1 MEGFMQKN
9 KAKILIGSAAA
20 VVIMSSVFGTVA
32 GLAAKTKYRGVNPTQ
47 GVVSQLGLIDSV
59 SFKPSVAH
67 FTSDYKTVKQAL
79 LGGKTF
85 SAQSSE
91 FSDFASKFNFLTNNG
106 RSVLAI
112 PNKYKVVI
120 EKFEAQ
126 DEQQRFFL
134 SFHLEETLEDKNV
147 ARSATKSIYLSVV
160 DAPRAALAQFSDI
173 VDSNFANLVPSPL
186 SHFSSSSVRPLGLTR
201 ADDFAKTLNQFDS
214 LEDFESHLSKF
225 FDIQAIKAKIR
236 LESQGFGFAK
246 GDLEEPFE
254 FSFVK
259 NPQNPNEWAT
269 SLNQEVPSVRLY
281 LKTEFTSQAKAT
293 LANYKNKDESFL
305 TSIDLIGKDKSTW
318 FANTKDLSDQLD
330 VNLLD
335 ASDYYVDPD
344 KPQTDALKEP
354 DLLLPSSLSL
364 FQRDSLRQSSGT
376 IGKFSLFRYDAINF
390 YKQLQE
396 LVSKP
401 SAIKDIVDASL
412 SRGLTFSFG
421 KYDLLFDNLREHLD
435 YDFLVSNAKI
445 RQNSV
450 SKKLFIEL
458 PIKIKLK
465 SSIFGDTG
473 QNIKTVLEK
482 TVSFKLD
489 NFRDQDIEDALASL
503 YPELSQQLKALKDAQ
518 SAQQAQQLAAS
529 PIQSQWADQAKGASK
544 ENPYDPIQGAPES
557 YLLSKFEIQQLINQ
571 KDYKKL
577 IELLSATNSY
587 NIDFKLGSTLANQSI
602 QVPSETEIANLN
614 VTIDSAQAL
623 KNADIYSV
631 STSAFKNRAS
641 LFAYFRHLLSLDP
654 KDAVKKLVD
663 IGSQIGLEFEGYQ
676 DLPLNPTLADLAKVK
691 IHTQFDNYQHTQ
703 AFVNQ
708 QEIDQNQGGSAG
720 DSTVKATTFG
730 LKLLD
735 FNGYFANDITSP
747 NQGMALFLPASLD
760 RGLTQSTSTQSS
772 SDQSTTTQ
780 DWKTEITNK
789 LVGDQLAKLPFA
801 IWDKIIGQEKAA
813 DNSQKLTTK
822 ILKNYQEA
830 VRIAK
835 QPAFWNTLE
844 GDSSQVPFKDTQ
856 FSKIATLSDLVFAF
870 YTQAALTNNWNE
882 YQDSG
887 ARPSIKFEI
896 QEDSQTSNDQDS
908 NIIGLNIKYVVG
920 FDDNA
925 GNFVDD
931 VISSTPQT
939 IFVRTSGQ
947 SEAQVKQRNNLNQM
961 IDDAPLS
968 SQSLI
973 LDVEKFG
980 HLQILANSI
989 YDKKKPAPEVV
1000 PPRKLKFRW
1009 IDDKVPVE
1017 PRPEVQNTQPNQDE
1031 FFKDKLK
1038 PVAVEVSTFASL
1050 EESPYFASPFQD
1062 ESQNNQ
1068 TSDSTSQNENE
1079 DLQTLKQKLEILL
1092 GQEFSSYFSQLDP
1105 SLTFEI
1111 DSVKEVSPQVYSV
1124 SLSLVK
1130 TITDGNKTTKVKSD
1144 KSLTLL
1150 VHKQQTNI
1158 PELAK
1163 SPEVSNT
1170 SWAKQY
1176 NPDQPLA
1183 NSTTITLEFKNPI
1196 PVDASGRPTS
1206 QWLSSVPVIV
1216 HPGLINVTPRID
1228 DLTPALFNQ
1237 ILSGLDITALIQN
1250 PKPEVLN
1257 KALEGLFQQ
1266 QQQQQTP
1273 PEASATIEK
1282 FKDKVRE
1289 WVSELIDPNAK
1300 AFDRGTTQKSHI
1312 FSLAHVQN
1320 QNHSPIK
1327 LSLNASTN
1335 SSPEVKVGNIQLIN
1349 GNTISFD
1356 LESSNIKRLINAPIE
1371 IASEMPDEEFDRESS
1386 KVHNIQSEEDPALE
1400 EKTTSTITFIKPKFI
1415 VERTVGTPW
1424 STSEVKFSSRKNLND
1439 PTNFDTSSS
1448 GGSSAFVYKWRSI
1461 TLDASGKKWQIPYLQ
1476 VQPRFDPLVDMFPIP
1491 QVQSL
1496 TSLSFKVFDPD
1507 GYLYQK
1513 LYSKSGTDVDLY
1525 SYRLNKTKEESTR
1538 KGWTNQHPNQS
1549 TIIGDNFALPDD
1561 YLNIISNQPTK
1572 VTFYNASDFITDL
1585 FNDPDQKE
1593 EDIKDKY
1600 TDNIKEK
1607 VGANA
1612 ADWGSAYFNLWYP
1625 RQVIQEQ
1632 SNIIT
1637 ANLTDLLFV
1646 DPDELEK
1653 NRKMIAPNFVNWWPN
1668 FQNSEV
1674 AEIRTKHNKEAYE
1687 KVNLLPQGWTQ
1698 IHDGGYPL
1706 KVQKTAFNRD
1716 TRTFTLTTNL
1726 PIPTQDYYQDVKP
1739 TDDWRFV
1746 FQNDNNQIAMLKA
1759 NMLQSGSTNPHY
1771 KDKGWIQFET
1781 VIPDHFFSTNVRF
1794 TGIFKQEDK
1803 KLKWLPIIDTEYV
1816 VDDRYF
1822 GNIISDQL
1830 DLKKA
1835 RGRGFTNNAFA
1846 NIFKEFNIHR
1856 PDKRK
1861 N

>member
-1 MEGFMQKN
+1 MQN
-9 KAKILIGSAAA
+9 KKTKILIGSAAA
-20 VVIMSSVFGTVA
+20 ILLMSTVFGTVA

-67 FTSDYKTVKQAL
+67 FTSDYKTVKQVV
-79 LGGKTF
+79 LGDKTF
-85 SAQSSE
+85 NANSTE

-160 DAPRAALAQFSDI
+160 DAPKAALAQFSDI
-173 VDSNFANLVPSPL
+173 VDSNFANLTPSPL
-186 SHFSSSSVRPLGLTR
+186 SHFSSTSVKPLALTR
-201 ADDFAKTLNQFDS
+201 ADDFAKTLNQFET
-214 LEDFESHLSKF
+214 LEEFESHLSKF

-236 LESQGFGFAK
+236 LEAQGFGFAK
-246 GDLEEPFE
+246 GDLEEPFV

-259 NPQNPNEWAT
+259 NPQNASEWAT
-269 SLNQEVPSVRLY
+269 TLNQQVPSVRLY
-281 LKTEFTSQAKAT
+281 LKTEFGPQAKAT

-305 TSIDLIGKDKSTW
+305 TSIDLVASDKSTL
-318 FANTKDLSDQLD
+318 FANTKDLAAQLD

-335 ASDYYVDPD
+335 ASDYYIDPD
-344 KPQTDALKEP
+344 KPQVDSTTGVLV
-354 DLLLPSSLSL
+354 PSSLSL
-364 FQRDSLRQSSGT
+364 FQRDVLRKSSDRSVD
-376 IGKFSLFRYDAINF
+376 KFSLFRYDAINF

-401 SAIKDIVDASL
+401 SAIKDIIDASL
-412 SRGLTFSFG
+412 TRGLTFSFG

-450 SKKLFIEL
+450 SGKLFIEL

-465 SSIFGDTG
+465 SSIFGDSG
-473 QNIKTVLEK
+473 QNIKTILEK

-489 NFRDQDIEDALASL
+489 NFRDQSIEDALASL
-503 YPELSQQLKALKDAQ
+503 YPELNQQLKQLKDAQ
-518 SAQQAQQLAAS
+518 TTQDAAQQLAAIS
-529 PIQSQWADQAKGASK
+529 PFPSQTANLTVGATK
-544 ENPYDPIQGAPES
+544 EKPYELVQGVPKS
-557 YLLSKFEIQQLINQ
+557 YLLSKYEIKQLIDQ
-571 KDYKKL
+571 GDHKKL
-577 IELLSATNSY
+577 ISLLADQNSY
-587 NIDFKLGSTLANQSI
+587 NIDFKLGSTLQSQNI
-602 QVPSETEIANLN
+602 QVPSDKEITNLN
-614 VTIDSAQAL
+614 ATIDSAQSL

-641 LFAYFRHLLSLDP
+641 LFAYFRYLLSLDP
-654 KDAVKKLVD
+654 KEAIKKLVN
-663 IGSQIGLEFEGYQ
+663 IGTQMGLEFEGYN
-676 DLPLNPTLADLAKVK
+676 DLPLNPTLEDLTKVK
-691 IHTQFDNYQHTQ
+691 IKTKFDNYEHSQDFLSQ
-703 AFVNQ
+703 QDAEENQ
-708 QEIDQNQGGSAG
+708 DQSVG
-720 DSTVKATTFG
+720 TKFG

-760 RGLTQSTSTQSS
+760 FNQTQSTSTQSTPGT
-772 SDQSTTTQ
+772 STQTI
-780 DWKTEITNK
+780 DWKTEITKNLASDK
-789 LVGDQLAKLPFA
+789 NQLAQLPFA
-801 IWDKIIGQEKAA
+801 IWDRIIGQEKQQEK
-813 DNSQKLTTK
+813 DKKLTFK

-830 VRIAK
+830 IKIAK
-835 QPAFWNTLE
+835 QPAFWNTV
-844 GDSSQVPFKDTQ
+844 DIDNNPQVPFKNQ
-856 FSKIATLSDLVFAF
+856 NFSKISSLSDLVFAF
-870 YTQAALTNNWNE
+870 YTQAALANNWNE

-896 QEDSQTSNDQDS
+896 EEDASETAKEG
-908 NIIGLNIKYVVG
+908 NIIGLKIKYVVG

-925 GNFVDD
+925 GKFVDD
-931 VISSTPQT
+931 VIQSTPQT

-947 SEAQVKQRNNLNQM
+947 SEAEVKQKNNLDQM
-961 IDDAPLS
+961 VEDAPLS

-973 LDVEKFG
+973 LDAEKFG

-989 YDKKKPAPEVV
+989 YDKKKPKPEEV
-1000 PPRKLKFRW
+1000 PQKKSEFRW
-1009 IDDKVPVE
+1009 IDDKVPGQ
-1017 PRPEVQNTQPNQDE
+1017 PRPEVKRPEINQDE

-1038 PVAVEVSTFASL
+1038 PVSVPVSTFTSL
-1050 EESPYFASPFQD
+1050 DESPYFASPFQD
-1062 ESQNNQ
+1062 DSQ
-1068 TSDSTSQNENE
+1068 TSQTTDSSTQTQNE

-1092 GQEFSSYFSQLDP
+1092 GQNFSSYFNNLDP
-1105 SLTFEI
+1105 NLTFEI
-1111 DSVKEVSPQVYSV
+1111 YSVKEVSPHVYSV
-1124 SLSLVK
+1124 SLALSKV
-1130 TITDGNKTTKVKSD
+1130 IQNGQSSTKVKSD
-1144 KSLTLL
+1144 KSLTL
-1150 VHKQQTNI
+1150 VVQKQQTNI
-1158 PELAK
+1158 PELTK
-1163 SPEVSNT
+1163 SPQISNT

-1176 NPDQPLA
+1176 NPDEPLA

-1196 PVDASGRPTS
+1196 PKDSNGQPTS
-1206 QWLSSVPVIV
+1206 QWLSSVPLTI
-1216 HPGLINVTPRID
+1216 HPALINISPQADVLD
-1228 DLTPALFNQ
+1228 EAVANE
-1237 ILSGLDITALIQN
+1237 ILSRLDTD
-1250 PKPEVLN
+1250 
-1257 KALEGLFQQ
+1257 
-1266 QQQQQTP
+1266 
-1273 PEASATIEK
+1273 S
-1282 FKDKVRE
+1282 
-1289 WVSELIDPNAK
+1289 LIDPPTEETFKKIIQEKKQSTEVINGLRDKVSDITSKLIRPIQNA
-1300 AFDRGTTQKSHI
+1300 FVRHQTTKSHI
-1312 FSLAHVQN
+1312 LSLAHIQN
-1320 QNHSPIK
+1320 SNHSPIK
-1327 LSLNASTN
+1327 LSLNALTNTN
-1335 SSPEVKVGNIQLIN
+1335 SEVKVANLKLIN
-1349 GNTISFD
+1349 EKTISFD

-1371 IASEMPDEEFDRESS
+1371 IASELTDKKFDLESMR
-1386 KVHNIQSEEDPALE
+1386 VHNILSQDNSDSD
-1400 EKTTSTITFIKPKFI
+1400 TQTHQQISTITFIKPKFI
-1415 VERTVGTPW
+1415 VERTVGVPW
-1424 STSEVKFSSRKNLND
+1424 STSQVTFAAKKNLND
-1439 PTNFDTSSS
+1439 PTKRDLSKVKDSSF
-1448 GGSSAFVYKWRSI
+1448 FVYGWRLFTI
-1461 TLDASGKKWQIPYLQ
+1461 PFSGQNHEIPALQ
-1476 VQPRFDPLVDMFPIP
+1476 VQPLFDPLVDMFPVP

-1513 LYSKSGTDVDLY
+1513 LYSKSATNVDLY
-1525 SYRLNKTKEESTR
+1525 SYRLNQTKEQSTR
-1538 KGWTNQHPNQS
+1538 KGWTNQHPSQLGFTNN
-1549 TIIGDNFALPDD
+1549 NFSLPSN
-1561 YLNIISNQPTK
+1561 YLNIITNQPTK

-1585 FNDPDQKE
+1585 FNDPDQKQ
-1593 EDIKDKY
+1593 EDINDKY
-1600 TDNIKEK
+1600 TDNVKEK

-1625 RQVIQEQ
+1625 RKLIQEQ
-1632 SNIIT
+1632 SNIIS
-1637 ANLTDLLFV
+1637 ANLNDLLFV

-1653 NRKMIAPNFVNWWPN
+1653 NIKMIAPNFTNWWPN

-1674 AEIRTKHNKEAYE
+1674 AEIRTKHNEEAYK

-1759 NMLQSGSTNPHY
+1759 NMLKAGSKNPHY

-1781 VIPDHFFSTNVRF
+1781 VIPEHFFSTNVRF
-1794 TGIFKQEDK
+1794 AGIFKQEDK

-1822 GNIISDQL
+1822 GNIISDPL

-1835 RGRGFTNNAFA
+1835 RGRGFTNNAFGDV
-1846 NIFKEFNIHR
+1846 FKEFNIHR
-1856 PDKRK
+1856 KK
-1861 N
+1861 QS

>member
-1 MEGFMQKN
+1 MQKK

-20 VVIMSSVFGTVA
+20 IVLMSTVFGSVA

-47 GVVSQLGLIDSV
+47 GVVSQLALIDSV
-59 SFKPSVAH
+59 SFKPTVAH

-79 LGGKTF
+79 LGDKTF

-126 DEQQRFFL
+126 DEHQRFFL

-147 ARSATKSIYLSVV
+147 ARSATKSIFLSVV
-160 DAPRAALAQFSDI
+160 DAPKAALAQFSDI

-186 SHFSSSSVRPLGLTR
+186 SHFSSSSVKPLSLTR
-201 ADDFAKTLNQFDS
+201 ADDFAKILNQFET
-214 LEDFESHLSKF
+214 LEEFESHLSKF

-236 LESQGFGFAK
+236 LEAQGFGFAK
-246 GDLEEPFE
+246 GDLEEPFV

-259 NPQNPNEWAT
+259 NPQNSNEWAT
-269 SLNQEVPSVRLY
+269 SLNQQVPAVRLY
-281 LKTEFTSQAKAT
+281 LKTEFGPQAKAT
-293 LANYKNKDESFL
+293 LANYKHKDESFL
-305 TSIDLIGKDKSTW
+305 TSIDLVASDKSTL
-318 FANTKDLSDQLD
+318 FANTKDLAAQLD

-335 ASDYYVDPD
+335 ASDYYIDPD
-344 KPQTDALKEP
+344 KPQVDPTTGV
-354 DLLLPSSLSL
+354 LLPSSLSL
-364 FQRDSLRQSSGT
+364 FQRDLLRKASDKPVD
-376 IGKFSLFRYDAINF
+376 KFSLFRYDAINF

-396 LVSKP
+396 FVSKP
-401 SAIKDIVDASL
+401 SAIKDIIDASL
-412 SRGLTFSFG
+412 TRGLTFSFG

-465 SSIFGDTG
+465 SSILGDSG
-473 QNIKTVLEK
+473 QKIKTILEK

-489 NFRDQDIEDALASL
+489 NFRDQKIEDALASL
-503 YPELSQQLKALKDAQ
+503 YPELSEQLKKLKDAQ
-518 SAQQAQQLAAS
+518 SAQAAQQLAAIS
-529 PIQSQWADQAKGASK
+529 PFSSQTASQTLGATK
-544 ENPYDPIQGAPES
+544 ENPYDLVQGAPES
-557 YLLSKFEIQQLINQ
+557 YKLSKYEIKQLIDQ

-577 IELLSATNSY
+577 ISLLSDQNSY
-587 NIDFKLGSTLANQSI
+587 NIDFKLGSILQSQNI
-602 QVPSETEIANLN
+602 QVPSETEISNLN
-614 VTIDSAQAL
+614 ATIDSAQAL

-641 LFAYFRHLLSLDP
+641 LFAYFRYLLSLDP
-654 KDAVKKLVD
+654 KEAIKKLVN
-663 IGSQIGLEFEGYQ
+663 IGTQMGLEFEGYQ

-691 IHTQFDNYQHTQ
+691 IKTKFDNYQHSQ
-703 AFVNQ
+703 DFLSQQDVEENQ
-708 QEIDQNQGGSAG
+708 DGSVW
-720 DSTVKATTFG
+720 TKFG

-747 NQGMALFLPASLD
+747 SQGMALFLPASLD
-760 RGLTQSTSTQSS
+760 SNQTLSTSGSTSTPS
-772 SDQSTTTQ
+772 
-780 DWKTEITNK
+780 DWKDEITKK
-789 LVGDQLAKLPFA
+789 LVSDKNQLAQLPFA
-801 IWDKIIGQEKAA
+801 IWDKIIGQEKQQEK
-813 DNSQKLTTK
+813 DKKLTYK

-830 VRIAK
+830 IKIAK
-835 QPAFWNTLE
+835 QPAFWNTL
-844 GDSSQVPFKDTQ
+844 DSNNQSQVPFKDQ
-856 FSKIATLSDLVFAF
+856 NFSKISTLSDLVFAF
-870 YTQAALTNNWNE
+870 YTQAALANNWNE

-896 QEDSQTSNDQDS
+896 EEDGASQPSKDQG
-908 NIIGLNIKYVVG
+908 NIIGLKIKYVVG

-925 GNFVDD
+925 GKFVDD
-931 VISSTPQT
+931 VIASSPQT

-947 SEAQVKQRNNLNQM
+947 SEAEVKQKNNLDQM
-961 IDDAPLS
+961 IEDAPLS

-973 LDVEKFG
+973 LDAEKFG

-989 YDKKKPAPEVV
+989 YDKNTPAPE
-1000 PPRKLKFRW
+1000 PEAPRNPDNIRW
-1009 IDDKVPVE
+1009 IDDKVPGE
-1017 PRPEVQNTQPNQDE
+1017 PRPEVKRPESNQDE

-1038 PVAVEVSTFASL
+1038 PVAVQVSTFTSL
-1050 EESPYFASPFQD
+1050 DESPYFASPFQD
-1062 ESQNNQ
+1062 NPQ
-1068 TSDSTSQNENE
+1068 TSQNSDSSSQSSNE

-1092 GQEFSSYFSQLDP
+1092 GEKFSTYFNNLDP
-1105 SLTFEI
+1105 NISFEI

-1124 SLSLVK
+1124 SLALSKV
-1130 TITDGNKTTKVKSD
+1130 IQSGQSSTKVKSD
-1144 KSLTLL
+1144 KSLSLI
-1150 VHKQQTNI
+1150 VHKQQNNI

-1163 SPEVSNT
+1163 SPQISNT

-1176 NPDQPLA
+1176 NPDEPLA
-1183 NSTTITLEFKNPI
+1183 NSTTITLEFKNSI
-1196 PVDASGRPTS
+1196 PKDSNGRPTS
-1206 QWLSSVPVIV
+1206 QWLSSVPVTI
-1216 HPGLINVTPRID
+1216 HPALINISPQADVLDEAI
-1228 DLTPALFNQ
+1228 ANE
-1237 ILSGLDITALIQN
+1237 ILSRLDTNSLVGNPTVETIMKVLKREKVEEIIKGLR
-1250 PKPEVLN
+1250 
-1257 KALEGLFQQ
+1257 
-1266 QQQQQTP
+1266 
-1273 PEASATIEK
+1273 
-1282 FKDKVRE
+1282 DKVPE
-1289 WVSELIDPNAK
+1289 SVANLIAPIVDAYK
-1300 AFDRGTTQKSHI
+1300 RHETTKSHI
-1312 FSLAHVQN
+1312 LSLAHIQN
-1320 QNHSPIK
+1320 SNHSPIK
-1327 LSLNASTN
+1327 LSLNSLTNTN
-1335 SSPEVKVGNIQLIN
+1335 SEVKVANLQLIN
-1349 GNTISFD
+1349 EKTISFD

-1371 IASEMPDEEFDRESS
+1371 IASELTDKKFDLESMR
-1386 KVHNIQSEEDPALE
+1386 VHNILSQDNSDSDTHTQPRNQTDEQ
-1400 EKTTSTITFIKPKFI
+1400 TSTITFIKPKFI
-1415 VERTVGTPW
+1415 VERTVGVPW
-1424 STSEVKFSSRKNLND
+1424 STSEVVFAAKKNLND
-1439 PTNFDTSSS
+1439 PTKRDLSKVKDSSF
-1448 GGSSAFVYKWRSI
+1448 FVYGWRI
-1461 TLDASGKKWQIPYLQ
+1461 FTIPLNGQNYQTPALQ
-1476 VQPRFDPLVDMFPIP
+1476 VQPLFDPLVDMFPVP

-1513 LYSKSGTDVDLY
+1513 LYSKSATNVDLY
-1525 SYRLNKTKEESTR
+1525 SYRLNQTKEQSTR
-1538 KGWTNQHPNQS
+1538 KGWTNQHPSQLGGSVNN
-1549 TIIGDNFALPDD
+1549 NFSLPSN
-1561 YLNIISNQPTK
+1561 YLNIITNQPTK

-1600 TDNIKEK
+1600 TDNVKEK

-1625 RQVIQEQ
+1625 RKLIQEQ
-1632 SNIIT
+1632 SNIIS
-1637 ANLTDLLFV
+1637 ANLNDLLFV

-1653 NRKMIAPNFVNWWPN
+1653 NIKMIAPNFTNWWPN

-1674 AEIRTKHNKEAYE
+1674 AEIRTKHNEEAYR

-1726 PIPTQDYYQDVKP
+1726 PIPTQDYYQDVKD

-1759 NMLQSGSTNPHY
+1759 NMLKQGSKNPHY
-1771 KDKGWIQFET
+1771 QDKGWIQFET
-1781 VIPDHFFSTNVRF
+1781 VIPEHFFSTNVRF
-1794 TGIFKQEDK
+1794 AGIFKQEDK

-1822 GNIISDQL
+1822 GNIISDPL

-1835 RGRGFTNNAFA
+1835 RGRGFTNNAFGD
-1846 NIFKEFNIHR
+1846 IFKEFNIHR
-1856 PDKRK
+1856 KK
-1861 N
+1861 ES

>member
-1 MEGFMQKN
+1 MQKN

-32 GLAAKTKYRGVNPTQ
+32 GLAAKTRYRGVNPTQ

-79 LGGKTF
+79 LGGKVF
-85 SAQSSE
+85 NAQSSE

-147 ARSATKSIYLSVV
+147 ARSATKSIFLSVV

-186 SHFSSSSVRPLGLTR
+186 SHFSSTSVRPLSLTR
-201 ADDFAKTLNQFDS
+201 ADDFAATLNQFQS

-259 NPQNPNEWAT
+259 NPQNPTQWAT

-318 FANTKDLSDQLD
+318 FVNTKDLSDQLD

-335 ASDYYVDPD
+335 AADYYVDPD
-344 KPQTDALKEP
+344 KPQTDALQEP
-354 DLLLPSSLSL
+354 EPLLPSSLSL
-364 FQRDSLRQSSGT
+364 FQRDSLRQSGS

-401 SAIKDIVDASL
+401 AAIKDIVDAGL

-503 YPELSQQLKALKDAQ
+503 YPELSEQLKELKKAQ
-518 SAQQAQQLAAS
+518 NNAQQLADTS
-529 PIQSQWADQAKGASK
+529 PIQSQWANQTRGATK
-544 ENPYDPIQGAPES
+544 ENPYDISQGAPES
-557 YLLSKFEIQQLINQ
+557 YLLSKFEIEQLINQ

-587 NIDFKLGSTLANQSI
+587 NIDFKLGSTLANQNI

-614 VTIDSAQAL
+614 ATIDSAQAL

-654 KDAVKKLVD
+654 KEAVKKLVD
-663 IGSQIGLEFEGYQ
+663 IGTQMGLEFEGYQ
-676 DLPLNPTLADLAKVK
+676 NLPLNPTLADLAQVK

-708 QEIDQNQGGSAG
+708 QETD
-720 DSTVKATTFG
+720 VKATTFG

-760 RGLTQSTSTQSS
+760 FSQTQSTSG
-772 SDQSTTTQ
+772 TTLTIS

-789 LVGDQLAKLPFA
+789 LVDGKDQLAQLPFA

-822 ILKNYQEA
+822 ILNNYQEA

-835 QPAFWNTLE
+835 QPAFWNTLDAE
-844 GDSSQVPFKDTQ
+844 NKSQVPFKNSQ

-870 YTQAALTNNWNE
+870 YTQAALTNNWSE

-896 QEDSQTSNDQDS
+896 QEDSQTGNTQDS
-908 NIIGLNIKYVVG
+908 NIIGLSIKYVVG

-939 IFVRTSGQ
+939 IFIRTSGQ
-947 SEAQVKQRNNLNQM
+947 SEAEVKQRNNLNQM
-961 IDDAPLS
+961 VEDAPLS

-973 LDVEKFG
+973 LDAEKFG

-1000 PPRKLKFRW
+1000 PPRQSKFRW

-1017 PRPEVQNTQPNQDE
+1017 PRPEVQNTAPNQDE

-1038 PVAVEVSTFASL
+1038 PVAVQVSSFATL

-1062 ESQNNQ
+1062 DSQSNQ
-1068 TSDSTSQNENE
+1068 NSDSSSQTQDE

-1092 GQEFSSYFSQLDP
+1092 GQNFSSYFSQLDP

-1130 TITDGNKTTKVKSD
+1130 TINDGNKTTKVKSD
-1144 KSLTLL
+1144 NSLTLI

-1163 SPEVSNT
+1163 SPQVSNT

-1196 PVDASGRPTS
+1196 PVDTNGRPTS
-1206 QWLSSVPVIV
+1206 QWLSSVPLIV
-1216 HPGLINVTPRID
+1216 HPGLINITPRIN
-1228 DLTPALFNQ
+1228 DLTPDLFNQ
-1237 ILSGLDITALIQN
+1237 ILSRLNITDLIQN
-1250 PKPEVLN
+1250 PKPEVLE
-1257 KALEGLFQQ
+1257 KALEPLFKQQ
-1266 QQQQQTP
+1266 QQQLTP
-1273 PEASATIEK
+1273 PKAEETIKNFESK
-1282 FKDKVRE
+1282 LRE
-1289 WVSELIDPNAK
+1289 WVSELIDPHANA
-1300 AFDRGTTQKSHI
+1300 FHRGTTKISHI

-1320 QNHSPIK
+1320 SNHTPIK
-1327 LSLNASTN
+1327 LSLNNLLNN
-1335 SSPEVKVGNIQLIN
+1335 SKEVKVENLQLIDN
-1349 GNTISFD
+1349 KTISFD
-1356 LESSNIKRLINAPIE
+1356 LQSSNIKRLINAPIE
-1371 IASEMPDEEFDRESS
+1371 IASELSDEDFDRESS

-1400 EKTTSTITFIKPKFI
+1400 AKQNSTITFIKPKFI
-1415 VERTVGTPW
+1415 VERTVGVPW
-1424 STSEVKFSSRKNLND
+1424 STSEIMFKSKKNLKD
-1439 PTNFDTSSS
+1439 PTNFDTSGS
-1448 GGSSAFVYKWRSI
+1448 GNPSAFAIGWRVF
-1461 TLDASGKKWQIPYLQ
+1461 TLDIENKKWQVPYLQ
-1476 VQPRFDPLVDMFPIP
+1476 VQPLFDPLVDMFPIP

-1674 AEIRTKHNKEAYE
+1674 AEIRTKHNEEAYK

-1716 TRTFTLTTNL
+1716 TRTFTLTTIL
-1726 PIPTQDYYQDVKP
+1726 PIPTQDYYQDVKE

-1759 NMLQSGSTNPHY
+1759 NMLTKDSKTNNPHY

-1781 VIPDHFFSTNVRF
+1781 VIPDHFFTSNVRF

-1803 KLKWLPIIDTEYV
+1803 KLKWLPIVDTEYV

-1822 GNIISDQL
+1822 GNIISDPL

>member
-1 MEGFMQKN
+1 MQKN

-20 VVIMSSVFGTVA
+20 VVLMSSVFGTVA

-59 SFKPSVAH
+59 SFKPTVAH

-85 SAQSSE
+85 SPQSSE

-173 VDSNFANLVPSPL
+173 VDSNFANLTPSPL
-186 SHFSSSSVRPLGLTR
+186 SHFSSTSVRPLGLTR
-201 ADDFAKTLNQFDS
+201 ADDFAKTLNQLES

-236 LESQGFGFAK
+236 LEAQGFGFAK
-246 GDLEEPFE
+246 GDLEDSFV

-259 NPQNPNEWAT
+259 NPQNSNEWAT

-281 LKTEFTSQAKAT
+281 LKTEFSNQAKVT
-293 LANYKNKDESFL
+293 LVNYKNKDESFL

-335 ASDYYVDPD
+335 ASDYYLDPD
-344 KPQTDALKEP
+344 KPQTDPLKEP
-354 DLLLPSSLSL
+354 ELLLPSSLSL
-364 FQRDSLRQSSGT
+364 FQRDSLRQSGS

-401 SAIKDIVDASL
+401 AAIKDIVDAGL
-412 SRGLTFSFG
+412 TRDLTFSFG
-421 KYDLLFDNLREHLD
+421 KYDLLFDNLRQHLD

-473 QNIKTVLEK
+473 QDIKTVLEK

-489 NFRDQDIEDALASL
+489 NFRDQNIEDALASL
-503 YPELSQQLKALKDAQ
+503 YPELSEQLKALKSAQ
-518 SAQQAQQLAAS
+518 STQEAQQLADTS
-529 PIQSQWADQAKGASK
+529 PIQSQWADQAKGATK
-544 ENPYDPIQGAPES
+544 ENPYDISQGAPES

-602 QVPSETEIANLN
+602 QVPSETELANLN

-654 KDAVKKLVD
+654 KEAVKKLVD

-676 DLPLNPTLADLAKVK
+676 DLPLNPTLEDLAKVK
-691 IHTQFDNYQHTQ
+691 IRTQFDNYQHTQ

-708 QEIDQNQGGSAG
+708 QEIDSNPGGSTS
-720 DSTVKATTFG
+720 DVKPTTFG

-747 NQGMALFLPASLD
+747 NQGMALFLPTSLD
-760 RGLTQSTSTQSS
+760 FSQTQSTSDTT
-772 SDQSTTTQ
+772 STTSTTLA
-780 DWKTEITNK
+780 DWKAEITKK
-789 LVGDQLAKLPFA
+789 LVSDKNQLAQLPFA
-801 IWDKIIGQEKAA
+801 IWDKIIGQEKAPN
-813 DNSQKLTTK
+813 DSQKLTTR
-822 ILKNYQEA
+822 ILNNYQEA

-844 GDSSQVPFKDTQ
+844 GNSSQVPFKDSQ
-856 FSKIATLSDLVFAF
+856 FSKIDTLRDLVFAF

-896 QEDSQTSNDQDS
+896 QEDSQADKAQD

-939 IFVRTSGQ
+939 IFIRTSGQ

-961 IDDAPLS
+961 IEDAPLS

-973 LDVEKFG
+973 LDAEKFG

-989 YDKKKPAPEVV
+989 YDKKKPKPEVV
-1000 PPRKLKFRW
+1000 PPSKSQFRW

-1017 PRPEVQNTQPNQDE
+1017 PRPEVKNTQPNPND

-1038 PVAVEVSTFASL
+1038 PVAVQVSSFASL

-1062 ESQNNQ
+1062 ESQNSQN
-1068 TSDSTSQNENE
+1068 SDSTSQTEDE

-1092 GQEFSSYFSQLDP
+1092 GQNFSSYFSQLDP
-1105 SLTFEI
+1105 NLTFEI
-1111 DSVKEVSPQVYSV
+1111 DSVKEISPQVYSV

-1130 TITDGNKTTKVKSD
+1130 TINDGNKTTKVKSD
-1144 KSLTLL
+1144 NSLTLI

-1206 QWLSSVPVIV
+1206 QWLSSVPVTI
-1216 HPGLINVTPRID
+1216 HPALINISPQADVLDEAIV
-1228 DLTPALFNQ
+1228 NE
-1237 ILSGLDITALIQN
+1237 ILSSLHINSLIEPPTLETLTKAIKEKDVKKVIESLSSKVGESVANLIN
-1250 PKPEVLN
+1250 PIS
-1257 KALEGLFQQ
+1257 
-1266 QQQQQTP
+1266 
-1273 PEASATIEK
+1273 SAFNRFSST
-1282 FKDKVRE
+1282 
-1289 WVSELIDPNAK
+1289 
-1300 AFDRGTTQKSHI
+1300 KSH
-1312 FSLAHVQN
+1312 FLSLAHIPN

-1327 LSLNASTN
+1327 LTLNSQTN
-1335 SSPEVKVGNIQLIN
+1335 SSPEVKVENIQLVSEK
-1349 GNTISFD
+1349 TISFD

-1371 IASEMPDEEFDRESS
+1371 IASELSDEDFDRESS
-1386 KVHNIQSEEDPALE
+1386 NVHNIQSEEDPALE
-1400 EKTTSTITFIKPKFI
+1400 AKENSTITFIKPKFI
-1415 VERTVGTPW
+1415 VERTVGVPW
-1424 STSEVKFSSRKNLND
+1424 STSGVVFGQKKHLQD
-1439 PTNFDTSSS
+1439 PTKFDLSSVK
-1448 GGSSAFVYKWRSI
+1448 GQPVFVYGWRAINLMHGNQS
-1461 TLDASGKKWQIPYLQ
+1461 TQIPYLQ
-1476 VQPRFDPLVDMFPIP
+1476 VQPLFDPLVDMFPIP

-1585 FNDPDQKE
+1585 FNDPDQKP

-1625 RQVIQEQ
+1625 RELIQEQ

-1637 ANLTDLLFV
+1637 ANLADLLFV

-1674 AEIRTKHNKEAYE
+1674 AEIRTKHNEEAYK

-1716 TRTFTLTTNL
+1716 TRTFTLTTIL
-1726 PIPTQDYYQDVKP
+1726 PIPTQDYYQDVKAS
-1739 TDDWRFV
+1739 DDWRLV

-1794 TGIFKQEDK
+1794 VGIFKQEDK
-1803 KLKWLPIIDTEYV
+1803 KLKWLPIVDTEYV

-1822 GNIISDQL
+1822 GNIISDSL

>member
-1 MEGFMQKN
+1 MQKKN
-9 KAKILIGSAAA
+9 AKILIGSAAA
-20 VVIMSSVFGTVA
+20 IVLMSTVFGTVA
-32 GLAAKTKYRGVNPTQ
+32 GLAAKTRYRGVNPTQ

-79 LGGKTF
+79 LGDKTF
-85 SAQSSE
+85 NASSTE

-160 DAPRAALAQFSDI
+160 DAPKAALAQFSDI

-186 SHFSSSSVRPLGLTR
+186 SHFSSTSVKPLGLTR
-201 ADDFAKTLNQFDS
+201 ADDFVKTLNQFES

-236 LESQGFGFAK
+236 LEAQGFGFAK
-246 GDLEEPFE
+246 GDLEEPFV

-259 NPQNPNEWAT
+259 NPQNQNEWAT
-269 SLNQEVPSVRLY
+269 SLNQQVPSVRLY
-281 LKTEFTSQAKAT
+281 LKTEFGSQAKAT

-305 TSIDLIGKDKSTW
+305 TSIDLVASDKSTL

-335 ASDYYVDPD
+335 ASDYYIDPD
-344 KPQTDALKEP
+344 KPQVDQSTGV
-354 DLLLPSSLSL
+354 LLPSSLSL
-364 FQRDSLRQSSGT
+364 FDRDLLRQASNKPVD
-376 IGKFSLFRYDAINF
+376 KFSLFRYDAINF

-401 SAIKDIVDASL
+401 SAIKDIIDASL
-412 SRGLTFSFG
+412 TRGLTFSFG

-450 SKKLFIEL
+450 SGKLFIEL

-473 QNIKTVLEK
+473 ENIKTILEK

-489 NFRDQDIEDALASL
+489 NFRDQKIEDALASL
-503 YPELSQQLKALKDAQ
+503 YPELSEQLKQLKNAQ
-518 SAQQAQQLAAS
+518 STQDAAQQLAAIS
-529 PIQSQWADQAKGASK
+529 PIQSQWANKTLGATK
-544 ENPYDPIQGAPES
+544 ENPYDIRPGTPKS
-557 YLLSKFEIQQLINQ
+557 YLLSKYEIKQLIDQ
-571 KDYKKL
+571 GDYKKL
-577 IELLSATNSY
+577 IGLFSDPNSY
-587 NIDFKLGSTLANQSI
+587 NIDFKLGSTLQSQNI
-602 QVPSETEIANLN
+602 QVPTEKKIANLN
-614 VTIDSAQAL
+614 ATIDSAQSL

-631 STSAFKNRAS
+631 STSVFKNRAS
-641 LFAYFRHLLSLDP
+641 LFAYFRYLLSLDP
-654 KDAVKKLVD
+654 KEAIKKLVN
-663 IGSQIGLEFEGYQ
+663 IGTQMGLEFEGYQ
-676 DLPLNPTLADLAKVK
+676 DLPLNPTLEDLAKVK
-691 IHTQFDNYQHTQ
+691 IKTKFDNYERSQDFLSQ
-703 AFVNQ
+703 QDADENQ
-708 QEIDQNQGGSAG
+708 DED
-720 DSTVKATTFG
+720 TVGTKFG

-760 RGLTQSTSTQSS
+760 FPAQSTSGSS
-772 SDQSTTTQ
+772 SSTPT
-780 DWKTEITNK
+780 DWKAEITKN
-789 LVGDQLAKLPFA
+789 LVSDKNQLASLPFA
-801 IWDKIIGQEKAA
+801 IWDRIIGQEKAQ
-813 DNSQKLTTK
+813 DNTQKLTYK
-822 ILKNYQEA
+822 ILKNYQDA
-830 VRIAK
+830 IKIAK
-835 QPAFWNTLE
+835 QPAFWNTL
-844 GDSSQVPFKDTQ
+844 DNDTNSSQVPFKDQ
-856 FSKIATLSDLVFAF
+856 NFSKISTLSDLVFAF
-870 YTQAALTNNWNE
+870 YTQAALANNWNE

-896 QEDSQTSNDQDS
+896 QDDAAASKDQG
-908 NIIGLNIKYVVG
+908 NIIGLKIKYVVG

-925 GNFVDD
+925 GKFVDD
-931 VISSTPQT
+931 VISSSPQT

-947 SEAQVKQRNNLNQM
+947 SEAQVKQKNNLDQM
-961 IDDAPLS
+961 VEDAPLS

-973 LDVEKFG
+973 LDAEKFG

-989 YDKKKPAPEVV
+989 YDKKKPAPE
-1000 PPRKLKFRW
+1000 PEAPRQDSGIRW
-1009 IDDKVPVE
+1009 IDDKVPGQ
-1017 PRPEVQNTQPNQDE
+1017 PRPEVQRPEINQDE
-1031 FFKDKLK
+1031 FFKGKLK
-1038 PVAVEVSTFASL
+1038 PVAVHVSTFSSL
-1050 EESPYFASPFQD
+1050 DESPYFASPFQD
-1062 ESQNNQ
+1062 GPQ
-1068 TSDSTSQNENE
+1068 TSQNSDSSTDNSNE

-1092 GQEFSSYFSQLDP
+1092 GQNFSDYFNKLDP
-1105 SLTFEI
+1105 NLTFEI
-1111 DSVKEVSPQVYSV
+1111 DSVKEVSPNVYSV
-1124 SLSLVK
+1124 SLALSKV
-1130 TITDGNKTTKVKSD
+1130 IQNGQSSTKVKSD
-1144 KSLTLL
+1144 KSLSLI
-1150 VHKQQTNI
+1150 VHKQQNNI

-1163 SPEVSNT
+1163 SPQISNT

-1183 NSTTITLEFKNPI
+1183 NSTTITLEFKNQI
-1196 PVDASGRPTS
+1196 PLENGQPTS
-1206 QWLSSVPVIV
+1206 QWLSSVPVTI
-1216 HPGLINVTPRID
+1216 HPALINISPQADVLDEAI
-1228 DLTPALFNQ
+1228 ANE
-1237 ILSGLDITALIQN
+1237 ILSRLDTNSLVGSPTLDTIMKVIKREKVEDIIKGL
-1250 PKPEVLN
+1250 KG
-1257 KALEGLFQQ
+1257 K
-1266 QQQQQTP
+1266 
-1273 PEASATIEK
+1273 
-1282 FKDKVRE
+1282 
-1289 WVSELIDPNAK
+1289 VSEISSSLIRPVENA
-1300 AFDRGTTQKSHI
+1300 FVRHETTKSHI
-1312 FSLAHVQN
+1312 LSLAHIQN
-1320 QNHSPIK
+1320 SNHSPIK
-1327 LSLNASTN
+1327 LTLNSLTNTN
-1335 SSPEVKVGNIQLIN
+1335 SEVKVANLQLIN
-1349 GNTISFD
+1349 EKTISFD

-1371 IASEMPDEEFDRESS
+1371 IASDLSDKKFDLESM
-1386 KVHNIQSEEDPALE
+1386 KVHNILSQDNSESDTQTQTHASNQTHEQ
-1400 EKTTSTITFIKPKFI
+1400 TSTITFIKPKFI
-1415 VERTVGTPW
+1415 VERTVGVPW
-1424 STSEVKFSSRKNLND
+1424 STSEVVFAAKKNLND
-1439 PTNFDTSSS
+1439 PTKRDLSKVKDSSF
-1448 GGSSAFVYKWRSI
+1448 FVYGWRI
-1461 TLDASGKKWQIPYLQ
+1461 FTIPLNGQNYQTPALQ
-1476 VQPRFDPLVDMFPIP
+1476 VQPLFDPLVDMFPVP

-1513 LYSKSGTDVDLY
+1513 LYSKSATNVDLY
-1525 SYRLNKTKEESTR
+1525 SYRLNQTKEQSTR
-1538 KGWTNQHPNQS
+1538 KGWTNQHPSQV
-1549 TIIGDNFALPDD
+1549 NFANNNFSLPNN
-1561 YLNIISNQPTK
+1561 YLNIITNQPTK

-1600 TDNIKEK
+1600 TDNVKEK

-1625 RQVIQEQ
+1625 RKLIQKQ
-1632 SNIIT
+1632 SNIIS
-1637 ANLTDLLFV
+1637 ANLNDLLFV

-1653 NRKMIAPNFVNWWPN
+1653 NIKMIAPNFTNWWPN

-1674 AEIRTKHNKEAYE
+1674 AEIRTKHNEEAFK

-1726 PIPTQDYYQDVKP
+1726 PIPTQDYYQDVKD

-1759 NMLQSGSTNPHY
+1759 NMLKAGSKNPHY

-1781 VIPDHFFSTNVRF
+1781 VIPEHFFSTNVRF
-1794 TGIFKQEDK
+1794 AGIFKQEDK

-1822 GNIISDQL
+1822 GNIISDPL

-1835 RGRGFTNNAFA
+1835 RGRGFTNNAFGD
-1846 NIFKEFNIHR
+1846 IFKEFNIHR
-1856 PDKRK
+1856 KK
-1861 N
+1861 QS

>member
-1 MEGFMQKN
+1 
-9 KAKILIGSAAA
+9 
-20 VVIMSSVFGTVA
+20 
-32 GLAAKTKYRGVNPTQ
+32 
-47 GVVSQLGLIDSV
+47 
-59 SFKPSVAH
+59 
-67 FTSDYKTVKQAL
+67 
-79 LGGKTF
+79 
-85 SAQSSE
+85 
-91 FSDFASKFNFLTNNG
+91 
-106 RSVLAI
+106 
-112 PNKYKVVI
+112 
-120 EKFEAQ
+120 
-126 DEQQRFFL
+126 
-134 SFHLEETLEDKNV
+134 
-147 ARSATKSIYLSVV
+147 
-160 DAPRAALAQFSDI
+160 
-173 VDSNFANLVPSPL
+173 
-186 SHFSSSSVRPLGLTR
+186 
-201 ADDFAKTLNQFDS
+201 
-214 LEDFESHLSKF
+214 
-225 FDIQAIKAKIR
+225 
-236 LESQGFGFAK
+236 
-246 GDLEEPFE
+246 
-254 FSFVK
+254 
-259 NPQNPNEWAT
+259 
-269 SLNQEVPSVRLY
+269 
-281 LKTEFTSQAKAT
+281 
-293 LANYKNKDESFL
+293 
-305 TSIDLIGKDKSTW
+305 
-318 FANTKDLSDQLD
+318 
-330 VNLLD
+330 
-335 ASDYYVDPD
+335 
-344 KPQTDALKEP
+344 
-354 DLLLPSSLSL
+354 
-364 FQRDSLRQSSGT
+364 
-376 IGKFSLFRYDAINF
+376 
-390 YKQLQE
+390 
-396 LVSKP
+396 
-401 SAIKDIVDASL
+401 
-412 SRGLTFSFG
+412 
-421 KYDLLFDNLREHLD
+421 
-435 YDFLVSNAKI
+435 
-445 RQNSV
+445 
-450 SKKLFIEL
+450 
-458 PIKIKLK
+458 
-465 SSIFGDTG
+465 
-473 QNIKTVLEK
+473 
-482 TVSFKLD
+482 
-489 NFRDQDIEDALASL
+489 
-503 YPELSQQLKALKDAQ
+503 
-518 SAQQAQQLAAS
+518 
-529 PIQSQWADQAKGASK
+529 
-544 ENPYDPIQGAPES
+544 
-557 YLLSKFEIQQLINQ
+557 

-663 IGSQIGLEFEGYQ
+663 IGTQIGLEFEGYQ
-676 DLPLNPTLADLAKVK
+676 DLPLNPTLEDLAKVK
-691 IHTQFDNYQHTQ
+691 IRTQFDNYQHTQ

-708 QEIDQNQGGSAG
+708 QEIDSNPGGSAT
-720 DSTVKATTFG
+720 DSNAVKATKFG

-747 NQGMALFLPASLD
+747 NQGMALFLPASLSPD
-760 RGLTQSTSTQSS
+760 QTQSTSGQPSS
-772 SDQSTTTQ
+772 STTSTTPTP
-780 DWKTEITNK
+780 DWKDEITK
-789 LVGDQLAKLPFA
+789 QLVSDKNQLAQLPFA
-801 IWDKIIGQEKAA
+801 IWDKIIGQEKAQ
-813 DNSQKLTTK
+813 DNSQKLTTR
-822 ILKNYQEA
+822 ILNNYQEA
-830 VRIAK
+830 IRIAK
-835 QPAFWNTLE
+835 QPAFWNTLDAE
-844 GDSSQVPFKDTQ
+844 NKSQVPFKDQ
-856 FSKIATLSDLVFAF
+856 NFSKIATLSDLVFAF

-896 QEDSQTSNDQDS
+896 QEDAQTGNTQDS

-939 IFVRTSGQ
+939 IFVRTSGE

-961 IDDAPLS
+961 VEDAPLS

-973 LDVEKFG
+973 LDAEKFG

-1000 PPRKLKFRW
+1000 PPRKSQFRW

-1017 PRPEVQNTQPNQDE
+1017 PRPEVQSTQPNQDE

-1038 PVAVEVSTFASL
+1038 PVAVEVSSFASL

-1062 ESQNNQ
+1062 DSQNNQ
-1068 TSDSTSQNENE
+1068 SSDSTSQDQNE

-1130 TITDGNKTTKVKSD
+1130 TITDGNKTSRVKSD
-1144 KSLTLL
+1144 KSLSLI

-1196 PVDASGRPTS
+1196 PVDSNGRPTS
-1206 QWLSSVPVIV
+1206 QWLSSVPVTI
-1216 HPGLINVTPRID
+1216 HPALVNITPRTD

-1237 ILSGLDITALIQN
+1237 ILSRLDINALIQN
-1250 PKPEVLN
+1250 PKAEVLAEALKPLFD
-1257 KALEGLFQQ
+1257 KAKQQ
-1266 QQQQQTP
+1266 QQQQQPQQQQPTP
-1273 PEASATIEK
+1273 PKPSEVIKK
-1282 FKDKVRE
+1282 FENKFRE
-1289 WVSELIDPNAK
+1289 WVSELIDPHAK
-1300 AFDRGTTQKSHI
+1300 AFHRGTTEKSHI
-1312 FSLAHVQN
+1312 FSLGHIQN

-1327 LSLNASTN
+1327 LSLNALTN
-1335 SSPEVKVGNIQLIN
+1335 SSPEVKVGNIQLVN

-1400 EKTTSTITFIKPKFI
+1400 AKENSTITFIKPKFI
-1415 VERTVGTPW
+1415 VERTVGIPW
-1424 STSEVKFSSRKNLND
+1424 STSEVMFQSKKHLND
-1439 PTNFDTSSS
+1439 PKNFDDSDANSSS
-1448 GGSSAFVYKWRSI
+1448 HLAINWLIHPLNIQNQVWRV
-1461 TLDASGKKWQIPYLQ
+1461 PYLQ

-1549 TIIGDNFALPDD
+1549 IFSTDNFSLPDD

-1585 FNDPDQKE
+1585 FNDPDQKP

-1637 ANLTDLLFV
+1637 ANLT
-1646 DPDELEK
+1646 
-1653 NRKMIAPNFVNWWPN
+1653 
-1668 FQNSEV
+1668 
-1674 AEIRTKHNKEAYE
+1674 
-1687 KVNLLPQGWTQ
+1687 
-1698 IHDGGYPL
+1698 
-1706 KVQKTAFNRD
+1706 
-1716 TRTFTLTTNL
+1716 
-1726 PIPTQDYYQDVKP
+1726 
-1739 TDDWRFV
+1739 
-1746 FQNDNNQIAMLKA
+1746 
-1759 NMLQSGSTNPHY
+1759 
-1771 KDKGWIQFET
+1771 
-1781 VIPDHFFSTNVRF
+1781 
-1794 TGIFKQEDK
+1794 
-1803 KLKWLPIIDTEYV
+1803 
-1816 VDDRYF
+1816 
-1822 GNIISDQL
+1822 
-1830 DLKKA
+1830 
-1835 RGRGFTNNAFA
+1835 
-1846 NIFKEFNIHR
+1846 
-1856 PDKRK
+1856 
-1861 N
+1861 

>member
-1 MEGFMQKN
+1 
-9 KAKILIGSAAA
+9 
-20 VVIMSSVFGTVA
+20 
-32 GLAAKTKYRGVNPTQ
+32 
-47 GVVSQLGLIDSV
+47 
-59 SFKPSVAH
+59 
-67 FTSDYKTVKQAL
+67 
-79 LGGKTF
+79 
-85 SAQSSE
+85 
-91 FSDFASKFNFLTNNG
+91 
-106 RSVLAI
+106 
-112 PNKYKVVI
+112 
-120 EKFEAQ
+120 
-126 DEQQRFFL
+126 
-134 SFHLEETLEDKNV
+134 NV

-186 SHFSSSSVRPLGLTR
+186 SHFSSTSVRPLSLTR
-201 ADDFAKTLNQFDS
+201 ADDFAKTLNELES

-269 SLNQEVPSVRLY
+269 SLNQEVPAVRLY

-335 ASDYYVDPD
+335 ASDYYLDPD
-344 KPQTDALKEP
+344 KPQTDALQEP
-354 DLLLPSSLSL
+354 ETLLPSSLSL
-364 FQRDSLRQSSGT
+364 FQRDSLRDSSGT

-401 SAIKDIVDASL
+401 TAIKDIVDASL

-458 PIKIKLK
+458 PIKIRLK
-465 SSIFGDTG
+465 SSIFGDSG
-473 QNIKTVLEK
+473 QDVKTVLEK

-503 YPELSQQLKALKDAQ
+503 YPELSDQLKALKNAQ
-518 SAQQAQQLAAS
+518 SQNAQQLADTS
-529 PIQSQWADQAKGASK
+529 PIQSQWADQTRGATK
-544 ENPYDPIQGAPES
+544 ENPYDISQGAPES
-557 YLLSKFEIQQLINQ
+557 YLLSKYEIQQLINQ

-577 IELLSATNSY
+577 IELLSDTNSY

-654 KDAVKKLVD
+654 KEAVKKLVD
-663 IGSQIGLEFEGYQ
+663 IGTQIGLEFEGYQ

-691 IHTQFDNYQHTQ
+691 IRTQFDNYQHTQ

-708 QEIDQNQGGSAG
+708 QEADGVNV
-720 DSTVKATTFG
+720 TKFG

-760 RGLTQSTSTQSS
+760 FSSTQSTSSQST
-772 SDQSTTTQ
+772 SDQSTTPA
-780 DWKTEITNK
+780 DWKDEITKK
-789 LVGDQLAKLPFA
+789 LATDKSQLTQLPFA
-801 IWDKIIGQEKAA
+801 IWDKIIGQEKAQ

-822 ILKNYQEA
+822 ILQNYQEA
-830 VRIAK
+830 IKIAK
-835 QPAFWNTLE
+835 QPAFWNTLDE
-844 GDSSQVPFKDTQ
+844 NNKSQVPFEDKK

-896 QEDSQTSNDQDS
+896 QEDAQTSNTQDS

-973 LDVEKFG
+973 LDAEKFG

-1000 PPRKLKFRW
+1000 PPRKSNFRW

-1050 EESPYFASPFQD
+1050 EESPYFATPFQD
-1062 ESQNNQ
+1062 GSQNNQ
-1068 TSDSTSQNENE
+1068 NSDSTSQDQNE

-1105 SLTFEI
+1105 NLTFEI

-1130 TITDGNKTTKVKSD
+1130 NVTDGNKTTKVKSD
-1144 KSLTLL
+1144 KSLSLI

-1196 PVDASGRPTS
+1196 PVDNNGRPTS
-1206 QWLSSVPVIV
+1206 QWLSSVPVTI
-1216 HPGLINVTPRID
+1216 HPVLLTQVERALDIDWERTNEKLAQKTPRDTWAGGFNKNRGAANSEKSKKKQELQTAANTLTSILKPTNEP
-1228 DLTPALFNQ
+1228 DLPPSVFQ
-1237 ILSGLDITALIQN
+1237 
-1250 PKPEVLN
+1250 PK
-1257 KALEGLFQQ
+1257 
-1266 QQQQQTP
+1266 
-1273 PEASATIEK
+1273 I
-1282 FKDKVRE
+1282 
-1289 WVSELIDPNAK
+1289 
-1300 AFDRGTTQKSHI
+1300 H
-1312 FSLAHVQN
+1312 
-1320 QNHSPIK
+1320 
-1327 LSLNASTN
+1327 LSLNQQINTSTQ
-1335 SSPEVKVGNIQLIN
+1335 VKVENLRRVSEKVL
-1349 GNTISFD
+1349 SFD
-1356 LESSNIKRLINAPIE
+1356 LDSTNIKRLINAPIE
-1371 IASEMPDEEFDRESS
+1371 IASSLTTDEVYNQLSLTNNQHSNF
-1386 KVHNIQSEEDPALE
+1386 A
-1400 EKTTSTITFIKPKFI
+1400 FIKPKFV
-1415 VERTVGTPW
+1415 VEKTVGIPWQTIKKPDSKPKDLNRDHNFVKKAINSRNNALNRLYNSSKLEDTLSLAGGKHVYMTIFNGHDPLTPLF
-1424 STSEVKFSSRKNLND
+1424 KND
-1439 PTNFDTSSS
+1439 PADN
-1448 GGSSAFVYKWRSI
+1448 
-1461 TLDASGKKWQIPYLQ
+1461 LQ
-1476 VQPRFDPLVDMFPIP
+1476 A
-1491 QVQSL
+1491 
-1496 TSLSFKVFDPD
+1496 LSFQVYDPSNFI
-1507 GYLYQK
+1507 
-1513 LYSKSGTDVDLY
+1513 SKYANSKNTQQVNASTTQTDSSQPASPKSQLDLY
-1525 SYRLNKTKEESTR
+1525 SYRLNKTLETNER
-1538 KGWTNQHPNQS
+1538 KGWTNVHPSQS
-1549 TIIGDNFALPDD
+1549 LNIRSNLRLPNN
-1561 YLNIISNQPTK
+1561 YLNIILNQPTK
-1572 VTFYNASDFITDL
+1572 VTFYNSSDFIRDL
-1585 FNDPDQKE
+1585 FSDPSSKD
-1593 EDIKDKY
+1593 EDIKKY
-1600 TDNIKEK
+1600 SWAVKEK
-1607 VGANA
+1607 VGSNA
-1612 ADWGSAYFNLWYP
+1612 VDWGTSYFNLWYP
-1625 RQVIQEQ
+1625 KEIIEKQP
-1632 SNIIT
+1632 NIIT

-1646 DPDELEK
+1646 DPDELE
-1653 NRKMIAPNFVNWWPN
+1653 NNQKMIAPNLVQWWPN
-1668 FQNSEV
+1668 FRNSETAV
-1674 AEIRTKHNKEAYE
+1674 IETKDNEEAKK
-1687 KVNLLPQGWTQ
+1687 KVLQNPIGWTKIQ
-1698 IHDGGYPL
+1698 DGGYNL
-1706 KVQKTAFNRD
+1706 RVRKTSFNRE
-1716 TRTFTLTTNL
+1716 TRTFTLTTNI
-1726 PIPTQDYYQDVKP
+1726 PVPTQDYSGVVKD

-1746 FQNDNNQIAMLKA
+1746 FQNDDGQIAMLKA
-1759 NMLQSGSTNPHY
+1759 TLVTKNSSNPDF
-1771 KDKGWIQFET
+1771 KENGALQFET
-1781 VIPDHFFSTNVRF
+1781 VIPDHFFSSNVRF
-1794 TGIFKQEDK
+1794 AGIFKQEDK
-1803 KLKWLPIIDTEYV
+1803 KLKWLPIIDTEFII
-1816 VDDRYF
+1816 DDRYF
-1822 GNIISDQL
+1822 NNITTDTL
-1830 DLKKA
+1830 DLKNANA
-1835 RGRGFTNNAFA
+1835 RGLTNNAFG
-1846 NIFKEFNIHR
+1846 NVFKEFNIHK
-1856 PDKRK
+1856 PK
-1861 N
+1861 NN